1 MAVIVPVFVVV
12 CVFVVVVVTVDITAA
27 VVVCSASTTWPR
39 GICTAH
45 TYMKYTNSLVA
56 TFIIPA

>member
-12 CVFVVVVVTVDITAA
+12 CVFVVEVVTVDITAA

-39 GICTAH
+39 GICTARIH
-45 TYMKYTNSLVA
+45 
-56 TFIIPA
+56 I

>member
-12 CVFVVVVVTVDITAA
+12 CVFVVVVVTVDITDA
-27 VVVCSASTTWPR
+27 VVVCSASTTWPH

-45 TYMKYTNSLVA
+45 APIS
-56 TFIIPA
+56 